1 LIYENEIMKSLL
13 FFLLLPFFSAAQTVH
28 VEDNRIVYK
37 GAVKLEATSQAD
49 VYARAKKV
57 IPSHLNKNE
66 IGENDKKETIVSEG
80 MIRLQSPYHLI
91 KTLHYTIE
99 LTAGDGEY
107 RYRIDSVYLK
117 QKERGGSTEKISS
130 EELLKGMESTG
141 LVAATTEK
149 QLNEIDM
156 NFQKLISLIVA
167 DMKRG
172 LTK

>member
-1 LIYENEIMKSLL
+1 MKRSLL

-37 GAVKLEATSQAD
+37 GAVKIEATSQAD
-49 VYARAKKV
+49 VYARAKMA
-57 IPSHLNKNE
+57 IASHVNRNE

-80 MIRLQSPYHLI
+80 MIRLKSPYHLI
-91 KTLHYTIE
+91 KTLHYIIE
-99 LTAGDGEY
+99 LSAGDGNY
-107 RYRIDSVYLK
+107 RYHIDSVYMK

-141 LVAATTEK
+141 LVALATEK

-156 NFQKLISLIVA
+156 NFQKLISLIEA